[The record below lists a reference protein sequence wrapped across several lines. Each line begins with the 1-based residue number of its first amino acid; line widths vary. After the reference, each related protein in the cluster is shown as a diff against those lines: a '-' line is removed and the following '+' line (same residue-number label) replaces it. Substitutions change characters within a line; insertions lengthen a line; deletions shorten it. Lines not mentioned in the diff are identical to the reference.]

1 MKLTYGLEVV
11 SLNSIDYKDY
21 IKIHYKGNFRI
32 FCVNKSF
39 ILYRTKNIIKLLPRR
54 NFNPDS
60 SRLFRYK
67 GNIKI
72 DQAYIGKEK
81 LIIDF
86 PYDEHWLK
94 LTSDWDTL
102 TLEWSDYIMSHKV
115 NTLNKRIAKKGII
128 DNELQH
134 IF

>member
-1 MKLTYGLEVV
+1 MKLRYGLEVV
-11 SLNSIDYKDY
+11 CLNSTDYTDY
-21 IKIHYKGNFRI
+21 IKIHYKGKFKI
-32 FCVNKSF
+32 FCVNKGF
-39 ILYRTKNIIKLLPRR
+39 VLHRTKNIIKLIPRR
-54 NFNPDS
+54 NFKPDS

-67 GNIKI
+67 GYIKI
-72 DQAYIGKEK
+72 HQAYIGREK

-102 TLEWSDYIMSHKV
+102 TLEWSDYIMSHRV
-115 NTLNKRIAKKGII
+115 NTLNKRMSKKGIV
-128 DNELQH
+128 DNELQR